1 MGGMDKMREHAPP
14 AVLAVLIVSLW
25 LLASPTPSYGCSCIV
40 PGSPSE
46 ELDKSAAVFSGE
58 VVSVKEQSFFGTT
71 ISSTDPTTVKFAVD
85 KVWKGTVRPDISFTT
100 ARSGASCGFTFAEGK
115 EYIVYS
121 RDGDTVSLCS
131 RTKLIED
138 AREDLDALGAG
149 NPPNGEASDPRDDAS
164 SSGACGM
171 SLAASGASPDLAML
185 GLVVGLIWAGFRK
198 RPR

>member
-1 MGGMDKMREHAPP
+1 MREHAPP

-25 LLASPTPSYGCSCIV
+25 LLAAPTPSHACSCIV
-40 PGSPSE
+40 PGIPQE
-46 ELDKSAAVFSGE
+46 ELAKSTVVFAGK
-58 VVSVKEQSFFGTT
+58 VVSVKEHDPFLKVTQ
-71 ISSTDPTTVKFAVD
+71 SSTDPTTVEFAVSE
-85 KVWKGTVRPDISFTT
+85 VWKGDVGPTSSFST

-185 GLVVGLIWAGFRK
+185 GLVVGLIWAGVRK